1 MARLRIIGNRV
12 AEASKAKWAAD
23 VRSRKLTIANG
34 TGEVHG
40 IQYDLADCD
49 IALHDCQTRKPLG
62 VYPTTSPLLNQAGLQ
77 SQL

>member
-40 IQYDLADCD
+40 IQDDLADRD
-49 IALHDCQTRKPLG
+49 ITLHDCQTRKLLG
-62 VYPTTSPLLNQAGLQ
+62 VHPTTSPLLNQAGFQ